1 MKSLAIS
8 SLVITALAQIP
19 TNIPTTL
26 PTISADCQK
35 FYTDQAKALETPCGI
50 KESDVNSVSTM
61 DFNAILNSAN
71 QSLTKVCSTQC
82 EAALKTTAAA
92 IKAKSECLTDIAPG
106 INVGSVVGLY
116 EAGRNALCVKTT
128 NGGYCLVEQIK
139 VLKPVLEKLDPNN
152 PQAGV
157 LGVVSNK
164 DFVCTDCFQKQVSA
178 LQNAELPAT
187 LKGQF
192 DSITTTFKDIC
203 GNSYKTVVGEGDNK
217 QKSSALTSAGSLI
230 SAAMG
235 FFALL
240 LN

>member
-1 MKSLAIS
+1 MKFATYST
-8 SLVITALAQIP
+8 LVITALAQVP
-19 TNIPTTL
+19 TFPTTL
-26 PTISADCQK
+26 PTISAECQK
-35 FYTDQAKALETPCGI
+35 FYTDQAKTLETPCGI

-116 EAGRNALCVKTT
+116 EAGRNALCAKTT

-139 VLKPVLEKLDPNN
+139 VLKPVLEKLDPKN

-157 LGVVSNK
+157 IGIASNK
-164 DFVCTDCFQKQVSA
+164 DFICTDCFQKQVTA

-192 DSITTTFKDIC
+192 DSVTTSLKDLC
-203 GNSYKTVVGEGDNK
+203 GNNFKTVVGEGDNK
-217 QKSSALTSAGSLI
+217 QKSSALSSAGSI
-230 SAAMG
+230 MSAAVG
-235 FFALL
+235 LFIVLW
-240 LN
+240 N